1 MKIHL
6 ISIGKSMPAFI
17 NQGFSEY
24 QKRMPRDFE
33 LILHE
38 QTAIKRTGHTHCEA
52 IKQQESLKLLEK
64 IPAAAISI
72 ALDPQGKVLTTEQFS
87 AALKNFYEQ
96 HQDIAFLIGGPEGLS
111 ASCLKKMRH
120 IWSLSHLTFPHS
132 LVRVI
137 LAEQLYRAMTL
148 LKGLPYHR

>member
-1 MKIHL
+1 MKIHI

-17 NQGFSEY
+17 NQGFTEY

-38 QTAIKRTGHTHCEA
+38 QAAIKRSGHTHCDT
-52 IKQQESLKLLEK
+52 IKQQESLKLMEK
-64 IPAAAISI
+64 IPEYAVPI
-72 ALDPQGKVLTTEQFS
+72 ALDPHGKKLTTEQLS
-87 AALKNFYEQ
+87 EVLKRFYEQ
-96 HQDIAFLIGGPEGLS
+96 HQDIALLIGGPEGLS
-111 ASCLKKMRH
+111 KPCLQQMKQT
-120 IWSLSHLTFPHS
+120 WSLSDLTFPHT

-137 LAEQLYRAMTL
+137 LAEQLYRAMTI

>member
-1 MKIHL
+1 
-6 ISIGKSMPAFI
+6 MPAFI
-17 NQGFSEY
+17 NEGFSEY

-38 QTAIKRTGHTHCEA
+38 QAAIKRSGHTDEGS
-52 IKQQESLKLLEK
+52 IKQQESLKLLKK
-64 IPAAAISI
+64 IPQDTVPI
-72 ALDPQGKVLTTEQFS
+72 ALDPRGKKMTTEQFS
-87 AALKNFYEQ
+87 ASLKNFYEQ
-96 HQDIAFLIGGPEGLS
+96 HQDIALLIGGPEGLS
-111 ASCLKKMRH
+111 ETCLKQMKH
-120 IWSLSHLTFPHS
+120 IWSLSDLTFPHS